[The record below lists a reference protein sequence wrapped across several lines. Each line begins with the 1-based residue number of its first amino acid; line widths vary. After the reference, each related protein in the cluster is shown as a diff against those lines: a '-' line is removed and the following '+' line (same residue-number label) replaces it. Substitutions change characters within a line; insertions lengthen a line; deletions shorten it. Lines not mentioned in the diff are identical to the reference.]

1 MNDEY
6 GAKIE
11 RGRVI
16 SAENGAASVESMSR
30 PGIVT
35 MPLKAATGLEL
46 KPGMYVFYFM
56 FLDGSG
62 MIIGEVS

>member
-35 MPLKAATGLEL
+35 KPLKAAQG
-46 KPGMYVFYFM
+46 
-56 FLDGSG
+56 
-62 MIIGEVS
+62 